1 MRYSESHKAETHQ
14 RIVMEAS
21 RRFRRD
27 GIGATGVQS
36 LMEAVGLTHGAFYAH
51 FASKD
56 ALVEEVLRSIAREAE
71 NPAAAAIVGDD
82 PIRSFIDVYLTPLHR
97 DTAEIG
103 CPLPTMSLELAQR
116 GSPSPETDH
125 LVVDRLDAFERALAR
140 ADASDQSVAL
150 LASLV
155 GALVLARSVSDRA
168 LSDRILEATRRWL
181 LARASS

>member
-1 MRYSESHKAETHQ
+1 MRYSERHKAQTHQ
-14 RIVMEAS
+14 RILDEAS

-27 GIGATGVQS
+27 GIGATGVQA

-56 ALVEEVLRSIAREAE
+56 ALVEEVLRSIARDAG
-71 NPAAAAIVGDD
+71 NPAAAAIASDD
-82 PIRSFIDVYLTPLHR
+82 PLRTFIDVYLTPLHR
-97 DTAEIG
+97 DTPEIG

-116 GSPSPETDH
+116 GTPSPETDSM
-125 LVVDRLDAFERALAR
+125 VVDRLEALERALAR
-140 ADASDQSVAL
+140 ADAGDQSVAM

-155 GALVLARSVSDRA
+155 GALVLARSVADPA
-168 LSDRILEATRRWL
+168 LSDRILDATRRWL